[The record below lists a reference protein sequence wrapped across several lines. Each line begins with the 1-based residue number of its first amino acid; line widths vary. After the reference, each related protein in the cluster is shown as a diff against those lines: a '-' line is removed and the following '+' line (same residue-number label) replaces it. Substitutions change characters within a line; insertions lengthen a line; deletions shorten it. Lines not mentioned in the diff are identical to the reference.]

1 MKHCVFRRQGN
12 QGMQIDQLLT
22 GLFVCLH
29 LCCHHCCLS
38 EEAGLSRDQLK
49 VFEIAEQAAAPFAA
63 TITGAVN
70 TLQKSKVYGNVMAKQ
85 CLTR

>member
-1 MKHCVFRRQGN
+1 
-12 QGMQIDQLLT
+12 MQIDQLLT

-38 EEAGLSRDQLK
+38 EEAGLSHDQLQ

-63 TITGAVN
+63 IITGAVN
-70 TLQKSKVYGNVMAKQ
+70 TSHKSKVYGNVVAKQ
-85 CLTR
+85 FLTR